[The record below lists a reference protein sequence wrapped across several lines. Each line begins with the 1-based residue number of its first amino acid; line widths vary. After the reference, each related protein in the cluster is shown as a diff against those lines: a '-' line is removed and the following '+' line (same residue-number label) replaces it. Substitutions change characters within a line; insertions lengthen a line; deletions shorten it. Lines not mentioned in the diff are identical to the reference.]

1 MEGRL
6 MDRFES
12 MSVLVAAVE
21 AGSLSAASRRLGM
34 PLASVSRKVSELERH
49 LKTRLLNR
57 SSRQLTLTD
66 PGRSFLASCKRI
78 LGELGEAERT
88 AAGEFSAPKGELVVT
103 APIVLGRLHVLPI
116 VTDFLRSYPDI
127 DVRLTLTDRI
137 ASLLEDRVDVAVRVG
152 ELPDS
157 SLIVRNIG
165 AIQRVVCGSPSYFDE
180 RKIPRRPADLRRHD
194 CITFEGLS
202 SPEAWTFAGRKGGTT
217 VRVHSRLVVSTAEA
231 AVDAAIAG
239 LGVTRVL
246 SYQVAAATRA
256 GALRRVL
263 RSHEPPQTPV
273 GLVYLGQPFV
283 PLKLRVFL
291 DFATPRLKSSLSRA
305 VA

>member
-1 MEGRL
+1 

-12 MSVLVAAVE
+12 MSVLVAATE

-34 PLASVSRKVSELERH
+34 PLASVSRKVSELEQH
-49 LKTRLLNR
+49 LKTRLLTR

-66 PGRSFLASCKRI
+66 AGRSYLAACKRI

-88 AAGEFSAPKGELVVT
+88 AAGEFSAPKGDLVVT
-103 APIVLGRLHVLPI
+103 APIVFGRLHVLPVI
-116 VTDFLRSYPDI
+116 AEFLQSYPDI
-127 DVRLTLTDRI
+127 DVRLNLTDRI

-165 AIQRVVCGSPSYFDE
+165 AIQRVVCGSPSYFDK
-180 RKIPRRPADLRRHD
+180 RKTPKRPDDLRTHD

-202 SPEAWTFAGRKGGTT
+202 SPEVWTFAGGKGGTT
-217 VRVHSRLVVSTAEA
+217 VRVHSRLIVNTAEA
-231 AVDAAIAG
+231 AIDAAVAG
-239 LGVTRVL
+239 LGVTRLL

-256 GALRRVL
+256 GTLRRVL
-263 RSHEPPQTPV
+263 RSHEPSPTPV
-273 GLVYLGQPFV
+273 GVVYLGQTLL

-291 DFATPRLKSSLSRA
+291 DFATPRLKSGLTQA
-305 VA
+305 AI